1 MTDLKGIR
9 KKLFISYLSIGM
21 VVLLLF
27 WLTQVVFINR
37 IYEYYKVNQLKSY
50 SEQIVQAINNNN
62 EMLISELID
71 KSNARVIAITE
82 NDIVIAGNN
91 RGHGMRG
98 LGIPE
103 ILLRP
108 TNTTRVVKYEH
119 PFLHIEYLSI
129 VRPFLYNGKPAILI
143 MSLPEASISD
153 SVNLFKEVFWW
164 IFALTIVSTL
174 VVSNYMSKKFTRPIQ
189 ILKNAAHE
197 IASGN
202 LNVKINYKE
211 EDELGELAKS
221 MNTMVKQLSI
231 TDKFRKDLIANISH
245 DLKTPLGLIRGYS
258 EMLLDYYGE
267 DKEKREKYL
276 NTVIKETERMSKLV
290 DDVLQLSKLQ
300 SGMVEV
306 KEETID
312 LEKLIFEILD
322 IFEIQILE
330 KNIEVRLENL
340 KVKVVAD
347 REMIKRAIINII
359 SNAIASMENGG
370 TLSITAELQD
380 KDVLIKISDTGCGIP
395 EKDLE
400 HIFDRFYKGNKS
412 GTGLGLAIVKEIL
425 TLHQSDFGIR
435 SKEGEGTTFYFT
447 LKAGK

>member
-143 MSLPEASISD
+143 MSLPMAAIND

>member
-1 MTDLKGIR
+1 LKGIR

-143 MSLPEASISD
+143 MSLPMAAIND

-174 VVSNYMSKKFTRPIQ
+174 VVSSYMSKKFTRPIQ

-211 EDELGELAKS
+211 EDELGDLAKS

-380 KDVLIKISDTGCGIP
+380 KNVLIKISDTGCGIP

>member
-37 IYEYYKVNQLKSY
+37 IYEYYKINQLKSY

-143 MSLPEASISD
+143 MSLPEASIND

-174 VVSNYMSKKFTRPIQ
+174 VVSSYMSKKFTRPIQ

-370 TLSITAELQD
+370 TFSITAELQD
-380 KDVLIKISDTGCGIP
+380 KNVLIKISDTGCGIP

>member
-37 IYEYYKVNQLKSY
+37 IYEYYKINQLKSY

-143 MSLPEASISD
+143 MSLPEASIND

-174 VVSNYMSKKFTRPIQ
+174 VVSSYMSKKFTRPIQ

-380 KDVLIKISDTGCGIP
+380 KNVLIKISDTGCGIP

>member
-143 MSLPEASISD
+143 MSLPMAAIND

-174 VVSNYMSKKFTRPIQ
+174 VVSSYMSKKFTRPIQ
-189 ILKNAAHE
+189 ILKNAAHD

>member
-1 MTDLKGIR
+1 MKGIR

-143 MSLPEASISD
+143 MSLPMAAIND

-174 VVSNYMSKKFTRPIQ
+174 VVSSYMSKKFTRPIQ

>member
-143 MSLPEASISD
+143 MSLPEASIND

-174 VVSNYMSKKFTRPIQ
+174 VVSSYMSKKFTRPIQ

>member
-129 VRPFLYNGKPAILI
+129 VRPFLYSGKPAILI
-143 MSLPEASISD
+143 MSLPEASIND

-174 VVSNYMSKKFTRPIQ
+174 VVSSYMSKKFTRPIQ

>member
-1 MTDLKGIR
+1 LKGIR
-9 KKLFISYLSIGM
+9 KKLFISYLIIGLIILSM
-21 VVLLLF
+21 F
-27 WLTQVVFINR
+27 WLTQVVFINK
-37 IYEYYKVNQLKSY
+37 IYSYYKINQLKNY
-50 SEQIVQAINNNN
+50 SEKIVEAINNND

-71 KSNARVIAITE
+71 KSNAQVVAMTQNNII
-82 NDIVIAGNN
+82 IAGNN
-91 RGHGMRG
+91 RGYGRG

-103 ILLRP
+103 VLLHP
-108 TNTTRVVKYEH
+108 INTVKVVKYEH

-129 VRPFLYNGKPAILI
+129 VRPFLYNGKPATLI
-143 MSLPEASISD
+143 MSIPIAAIND
-153 SVNLFKEVFWW
+153 SVNLFKQVFWR
-164 IFALTIVSTL
+164 IFVVTIAAILFVSI
-174 VVSNYMSKKFTRPIQ
+174 YMSKKFTRPIQ
-189 ILKNAAHE
+189 ILKNAAHQ

-202 LNVKINYKE
+202 LDVKINYKE
-211 EDELGELAKS
+211 DDELGDLAKS

-258 EMLLDYYGE
+258 EMLLDYYGD

-300 SGMVEV
+300 SGMVEI
-306 KEETID
+306 KEEPID
-312 LEKLIFEILD
+312 LEKLIFETLD

-330 KNIEVRLENL
+330 KNIEVKLNNL
-340 KVKVVAD
+340 KLKVIAD

-370 TLSITAELQD
+370 ILTITAEPQD
-380 KDVLIKISDTGCGIP
+380 KEILIKVSDTGCGIP
-395 EKDLE
+395 QKDLE
-400 HIFDRFYKGNKS
+400 HIFDRYYKGNKS

-425 TLHQSDFGIR
+425 TLHGSKYGIE
-435 SKEGEGTTFYFT
+435 SQEGVGTTFYFT
-447 LKAGK
+447 LKAG

>member
-1 MTDLKGIR
+1 M
-9 KKLFISYLSIGM
+9 
-21 VVLLLF
+21 LF

-143 MSLPEASISD
+143 MSLPMAAIND

-174 VVSNYMSKKFTRPIQ
+174 VVSSYMSKKFTRPIQ

-211 EDELGELAKS
+211 EDELGDLAKS

-380 KDVLIKISDTGCGIP
+380 KNVLIKISDTGCGIP

>member
-143 MSLPEASISD
+143 MSLPMAAIND

-174 VVSNYMSKKFTRPIQ
+174 VVSSYMSKKFTRPIQ

-211 EDELGELAKS
+211 EDELGDLAKS

-380 KDVLIKISDTGCGIP
+380 KNVLIKISDTGCGIP

>member
-1 MTDLKGIR
+1 
-9 KKLFISYLSIGM
+9 M

-37 IYEYYKVNQLKSY
+37 IYEYYKINQLKSY

-108 TNTTRVVKYEH
+108 TNTTKVVKYEH

-143 MSLPEASISD
+143 MSLPEASIND

-174 VVSNYMSKKFTRPIQ
+174 VVSSYMSKKFTRPIQ

-211 EDELGELAKS
+211 EDELGDLAKS

-300 SGMVEV
+300 SGMIEV

-330 KNIEVRLENL
+330 KNIEVKLENL

-380 KDVLIKISDTGCGIP
+380 KNVLIKISDTGCGIP

>member
-1 MTDLKGIR
+1 VTDLKGIR

>member
-1 MTDLKGIR
+1 M
-9 KKLFISYLSIGM
+9 
-21 VVLLLF
+21 F
-27 WLTQVVFINR
+27 WLTQVVFINK
-37 IYEYYKVNQLKSY
+37 IYEYYKINQLKNY

-82 NDIVIAGNN
+82 NNIVIAGNN
-91 RGHGMRG
+91 RSHGMRG

-103 ILLRP
+103 ALLHP
-108 TNTTRVVKYEH
+108 TGTVKVVKYEH

-129 VRPFLYNGKPAILI
+129 VKPFLYNGKPATLI
-143 MSLPEASISD
+143 MSLPMAAIND

-164 IFALTIVSTL
+164 IFALTIVAILFISI
-174 VVSNYMSKKFTRPIQ
+174 SMSKKFTRPIQ
-189 ILKNAAHE
+189 ILKNAAHQ

-202 LNVKINYKE
+202 LNVKINYRE
-211 EDELGELAKS
+211 DDELGDLAKS

-300 SGMVEV
+300 SGMVEI
-306 KEETID
+306 KEENID
-312 LEKLIFEILD
+312 LEKLIFETLD

-330 KNIEVRLENL
+330 KNIEVKLENL
-340 KVKVVAD
+340 KLKVIAD

-370 TLSITAELQD
+370 VLTITSQLQGSE
-380 KDVLIKISDTGCGIP
+380 VLIKISDTGCGIP
-395 EKDLE
+395 QKDLE
-400 HIFDRFYKGNKS
+400 HIFDRYYKGNKS

-425 TLHQSDFGIR
+425 TLHGSKYGIQSQ
-435 SKEGEGTTFYFT
+435 EGVGTTFYLT

>member
-1 MTDLKGIR
+1 MKGIR

-37 IYEYYKVNQLKSY
+37 IYEYYKINQLKSY

-82 NDIVIAGNN
+82 NNIVIAGNN

-143 MSLPEASISD
+143 MSLPEASIND

-174 VVSNYMSKKFTRPIQ
+174 VVSSYMSKKFTRPIQ

-211 EDELGELAKS
+211 EDELGDLAKS

-300 SGMVEV
+300 SGMIEV

>member
-1 MTDLKGIR
+1 MKGIR

-143 MSLPEASISD
+143 MSLPEASIND

-174 VVSNYMSKKFTRPIQ
+174 VVSSYMSKKFTRPIQ

>member
-1 MTDLKGIR
+1 MKGIR
-9 KKLFISYLSIGM
+9 KKLFISYLLIALI
-21 VVLLLF
+21 VLLLF
-27 WLTQVVFINR
+27 WLTQVVLINK
-37 IYEYYKVNQLKSY
+37 IYEYYKINQLKSY

-82 NDIVIAGNN
+82 NNMVIAGNN

-103 ILLRP
+103 MLLKP
-108 TNTTRVVKYEH
+108 TNTTKVIKYEH

-143 MSLPEASISD
+143 MSLPEASIND

-174 VVSNYMSKKFTRPIQ
+174 VVSSYMSKKFTRPIQ

-211 EDELGELAKS
+211 EDELGDLAKS

-231 TDKFRKDLIANISH
+231 TDRFRKDLIANISH

-276 NTVIKETERMSKLV
+276 NTVIKETERMTKLV

-300 SGMVEV
+300 SGMVEI

-312 LEKLIFEILD
+312 LEKLIFETLD

-370 TLSITAELQD
+370 ILSITAELQD
-380 KDVLIKISDTGCGIP
+380 KNVLIKISDTGCGIP

>member
-1 MTDLKGIR
+1 VTDLKGIR

-143 MSLPEASISD
+143 MSLPEASIND

>member
-1 MTDLKGIR
+1 MKGIR

-37 IYEYYKVNQLKSY
+37 IYEYYKINQLKSY

-108 TNTTRVVKYEH
+108 TNTTKVVKYEH

-143 MSLPEASISD
+143 MSLPEASIND

-174 VVSNYMSKKFTRPIQ
+174 VVSSYMSKKFTRPIQ

-211 EDELGELAKS
+211 EDELGDLAKS

-300 SGMVEV
+300 SGMIEV

-330 KNIEVRLENL
+330 KNIEVKLENL

-380 KDVLIKISDTGCGIP
+380 KNVLIKISDTGCGIP

>member
-1 MTDLKGIR
+1 MKGIR

-143 MSLPEASISD
+143 MSLPMAAIND

>member
-1 MTDLKGIR
+1 MKGIR
-9 KKLFISYLSIGM
+9 KKLFISYLIIGLIILSM
-21 VVLLLF
+21 F
-27 WLTQVVFINR
+27 WLTQVVFINK
-37 IYEYYKVNQLKSY
+37 IYSYYKINQLKNY
-50 SEQIVQAINNNN
+50 SEKIVEAINNND

-71 KSNARVIAITE
+71 KSNAQVVAMTQNNII
-82 NDIVIAGNN
+82 IAGNN
-91 RGHGMRG
+91 RGYGRG

-103 ILLRP
+103 VLLHP
-108 TNTTRVVKYEH
+108 INTVKVVKYEH

-129 VRPFLYNGKPAILI
+129 VRPFLYNGKPATLI
-143 MSLPEASISD
+143 MSIPIAAIND
-153 SVNLFKEVFWW
+153 SVNLFKQVFWR
-164 IFALTIVSTL
+164 IFVVTIAAILFVSI
-174 VVSNYMSKKFTRPIQ
+174 YMSKKFTRPIQ
-189 ILKNAAHE
+189 ILKNAAHQ

-202 LNVKINYKE
+202 LDVKINYKE
-211 EDELGELAKS
+211 DDELGDLAKS

-258 EMLLDYYGE
+258 EMLLDYYGD

-300 SGMVEV
+300 SGMVEI
-306 KEETID
+306 KEEPID
-312 LEKLIFEILD
+312 LEKLIFETLD

-330 KNIEVRLENL
+330 KNIEVKLNNL
-340 KVKVVAD
+340 KLKVIAD

-370 TLSITAELQD
+370 ILTITAEPQD
-380 KDVLIKISDTGCGIP
+380 KEILIKVSDTGCGIP
-395 EKDLE
+395 QKDLE
-400 HIFDRFYKGNKS
+400 HIFDRYYKGNKS

-425 TLHQSDFGIR
+425 TLHGSKYGIE
-435 SKEGEGTTFYFT
+435 SQEGVGTTFYFT
-447 LKAGK
+447 LKAG

>member
-1 MTDLKGIR
+1 MKGIR

-37 IYEYYKVNQLKSY
+37 IYEYYKINQLKSY

-143 MSLPEASISD
+143 MSLPEASIND

-174 VVSNYMSKKFTRPIQ
+174 VVSSYMSKKFTRPIQ

>member
-37 IYEYYKVNQLKSY
+37 IYEYYKINQLKSY

-143 MSLPEASISD
+143 MSLPMAAIND

-174 VVSNYMSKKFTRPIQ
+174 VVSSYMSKKFTRPIQ

-380 KDVLIKISDTGCGIP
+380 KNVLIKISDTGCGIP

>member
-37 IYEYYKVNQLKSY
+37 IYEYYKINQLKSY

-143 MSLPEASISD
+143 MSLPEASIND

-174 VVSNYMSKKFTRPIQ
+174 VVSSYMSKKFTRPIQ

>member
-1 MTDLKGIR
+1 M
-9 KKLFISYLSIGM
+9 
-21 VVLLLF
+21 LF

-143 MSLPEASISD
+143 MSLPEASIND

>member
-1 MTDLKGIR
+1 MKGIR
-9 KKLFISYLSIGM
+9 KKLFISYLLIALI
-21 VVLLLF
+21 VLLLF
-27 WLTQVVFINR
+27 WLTQVVLINK
-37 IYEYYKVNQLKSY
+37 IYEYYKINQLKSY

-82 NDIVIAGNN
+82 NNMVIAGNN

-103 ILLRP
+103 MLLKP
-108 TNTTRVVKYEH
+108 TNTTKVIKYEH

-143 MSLPEASISD
+143 MSLPEASIND

-174 VVSNYMSKKFTRPIQ
+174 VVSSYMSKKFTRPIQ

-211 EDELGELAKS
+211 EDELGDLAKS

-276 NTVIKETERMSKLV
+276 NTVIKETERMTKLV

-300 SGMVEV
+300 SGMVEI

-312 LEKLIFEILD
+312 LEKLIFETLD

-370 TLSITAELQD
+370 ILSITAELQD
-380 KDVLIKISDTGCGIP
+380 KNVLIKISDTGCGIP

>member
-1 MTDLKGIR
+1 VTDLKGIR

-37 IYEYYKVNQLKSY
+37 IYEYYKINQLKSY

-143 MSLPEASISD
+143 MSLPEASIND

-174 VVSNYMSKKFTRPIQ
+174 VVSSYMSKKFTRPIQ

-380 KDVLIKISDTGCGIP
+380 KNVLIKISDTGCGIP